1 MESQDSTMLNV
12 QSYITILLKDLCL
25 NQFKDFLPPTYT
37 PSVQKNSFGDSEFT
51 TPCSTQIFNMCSK
64 KPNWP
69 YKEIQEVADVI
80 AKNFVDEKKIISNVK
95 ITAQAPT
102 KKPEKKK
109 DDNKKDE
116 TKKKKK

>member
-1 MESQDSTMLNV
+1 
-12 QSYITILLKDLCL
+12 
-25 NQFKDFLPPTYT
+25 
-37 PSVQKNSFGDSEFT
+37 
-51 TPCSTQIFNMCSK
+51 MCSK

-109 DDNKKDE
+109 RR
-116 TKKKKK
+116 